1 MCGVYGKRGKWGLR
15 VAATLYEYVTVW
27 LGNSVASI
35 AKAYRKSCGQ
45 VLIHMLAD
53 TKSVD
58 FQATR
63 GSGAVDI
70 YKGKYCHGAVDN
82 SAAFRCFRCVLTAY
96 NQGKRIA
103 KTSVFWYVEGD
114 FFVFPLA
121 RLYGETWC
129 RETDPA
135 CNVGRGSVEQ
145 SYRIAVATKGKTAG
159 FNFKLFRA
167 AATVAY
173 FKL

>member
-70 YKGKYCHGAVDN
+70 RVNTATEPLITLLPSD
-82 SAAFRCFRCVLTAY
+82 AF
-96 NQGKRIA
+96 G
-103 KTSVFWYVEGD
+103 VF
-114 FFVFPLA
+114 
-121 RLYGETWC
+121 
-129 RETDPA
+129 
-135 CNVGRGSVEQ
+135 
-145 SYRIAVATKGKTAG
+145 
-159 FNFKLFRA
+159 
-167 AATVAY
+167 
-173 FKL
+173 